1 MNRHHDYLSA
11 LISIGIGTAAFLIL
25 TTLATYGPLDGEY
38 VDVALFAAFML
49 SANLAAAYAARAP
62 DAAGCYPSTRRSTP
76 TSASTADGCVA
87 QLVAKRMTVWD
98 SSGFS
103 QKQYTTC
110 LRSSGSTASSTT
122 ANTWFVGAS

>member
-1 MNRHHDYLSA
+1 MDCVSHYTNSGITV
-11 LISIGIGTAAFLIL
+11 ISELVTMVTWVVSFAMVWTVFVEESER
-25 TTLATYGPLDGEY
+25 GEHLEICA
-38 VDVALFAAFML
+38 DVPGAGR
-49 SANLAAAYAARAP
+49 RAP
-62 DAAGCYPSTRRSTP
+62 DAAGCYPSTRRSTS